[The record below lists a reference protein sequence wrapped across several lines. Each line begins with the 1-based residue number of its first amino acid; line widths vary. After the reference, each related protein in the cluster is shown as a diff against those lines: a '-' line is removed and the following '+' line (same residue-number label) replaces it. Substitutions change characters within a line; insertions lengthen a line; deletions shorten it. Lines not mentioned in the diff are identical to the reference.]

1 MKKIVFF
8 GDSITYGQYID
19 PKYIWTTI
27 ITNNLSKNKKLI
39 TFRNAVSGETSR
51 QLLLRYSRGVQEI
64 KPDILTI
71 QCGLNDCNYW
81 VSDNGL
87 PRVSENAY
95 RANLNEMI
103 DRALAFNV
111 KHIIFIG
118 SHPVTK
124 KITGPITL
132 EESRR
137 KYNTIFKEVAQ
148 NRLITYIDIETE
160 FVNIKEYLLQDGIH
174 LSKNGHI
181 KYAEIIEHF
190 IRNMLK

>member
-19 PKYIWTTI
+19 PLYNWTTI
-27 ITNNLSKNKKLI
+27 ITNNLSKNQKLI
-39 TFRNAVSGETSR
+39 TFKNAVSGETSR
-51 QLLLRYSRGVQEI
+51 QLLLRYSRDVQEI

-81 VSDNGL
+81 TSDKGL
-87 PRVSENAY
+87 PRVSKESY

-103 DRALAFNV
+103 DRAELFNT
-111 KHIIFIG
+111 KKIIFIG

-137 KYNTIFKEVAQ
+137 EYNQIFKEVAQ
-148 NRLITYIDIETE
+148 NRQITYIDIDSQ
-160 FVNIKEYLLQDGIH
+160 FDNIDEYLLDDGIH
-174 LSKNGHI
+174 LSEKGHI
-181 KYAEIIEHF
+181 KYAEIIEPL
-190 IRNMLK
+190 LKMH